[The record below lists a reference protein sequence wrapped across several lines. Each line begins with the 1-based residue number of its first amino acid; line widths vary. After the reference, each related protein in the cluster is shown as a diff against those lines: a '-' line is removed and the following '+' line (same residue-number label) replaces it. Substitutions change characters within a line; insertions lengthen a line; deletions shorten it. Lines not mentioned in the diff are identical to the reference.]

1 MELPVKLLFA
11 ACLILSVTID
21 GTKADTMLTGTV
33 ICDQCKDGQRS
44 LFDYPVNGAKVTLSC
59 SDSNGEITM
68 SREETTNWF
77 GSYTMR
83 FDGAPDLSG
92 CSAHVSG
99 SDNGQGGSSMSCS
112 EASGPAQNPR
122 LMFRMFDMEMYVVDA
137 LLAQPPQPMQYC
149 STTPKPAP
157 TPSLQPPPTFAPR
170 ISSPPHF
177 NLPPMP
183 PLPPLLPMP
192 QLPPLPPL
200 GPLPP
205 VIFVGASACPPQTWL
220 MPEYECYWRGV
231 NRDTKVAV
239 AFGMVA
245 ARRYGTDITLWYG
258 LKGRGDPYR
267 TLLREGITALL
278 NSYNSIQFPYHP
290 LGVIQ
295 HMNYALMGSTRD
307 VLVTALH
314 FMRANS
320 GEAGNVT
327 CKFTSCS

>member
-1 MELPVKLLFA
+1 MPFTPPNHNLLF
-11 ACLILSVTID
+11 S
-21 GTKADTMLTGTV
+21 GTA
-33 ICDQCKDGQRS
+33 
-44 LFDYPVNGAKVTLSC
+44 GAKVTLSC
-59 SDSNGEITM
+59 SDSNGQITM

-99 SDNGQGGSSMSCS
+99 SNSGQGGGSMSCS

-149 STTPKPAP
+149 STSSKPAP
-157 TPSLQPPPTFAPR
+157 TPTLPTPTLPPPTLPPPTLAPS

-192 QLPPLPPL
+192 QLPPIPPL

-205 VIFVGASACPPQTWL
+205 MIFVEASACPPQ
-220 MPEYECYWRGV
+220 
-231 NRDTKVAV
+231 
-239 AFGMVA
+239 
-245 ARRYGTDITLWYG
+245 
-258 LKGRGDPYR
+258 
-267 TLLREGITALL
+267 
-278 NSYNSIQFPYHP
+278 
-290 LGVIQ
+290 
-295 HMNYALMGSTRD
+295 
-307 VLVTALH
+307 
-314 FMRANS
+314 
-320 GEAGNVT
+320 
-327 CKFTSCS
+327 

>member
-1 MELPVKLLFA
+1 MELLLEKLLFA

-21 GTKADTMLTGTV
+21 GTKADTLVTGTV

-59 SDSNGEITM
+59 SDSNDQITM

-83 FDGAPDLSG
+83 FDGAPDLGG

-99 SDNGQGGSSMSCS
+99 SNNREGGSMSCG
-112 EASGPAQNPR
+112 EGAGPAQNPR
-122 LMFRMFDMEMYVVDA
+122 LMFRMFDMEMYAVDP

-149 STTPKPAP
+149 SASSNPSPAP
-157 TPSLQPPPTFAPR
+157 ILAPP
-170 ISSPPHF
+170 ISSPPPPHF

-183 PLPPLLPMP
+183 
-192 QLPPLPPL
+192 QLPPLPPI

-205 VIFVGASACPPQTWL
+205 GIFAQASACPSQMWT

-245 ARRYGTDITLWYG
+245 ARRYGTDMTLWYG

-278 NSYNSIQFPYHP
+278 NSYNSIQFSYHP
-290 LGVIQ
+290 LGVIT
-295 HMNYALMGSTRD
+295 HMNLALMGSTRD
-307 VLVTALH
+307 VLHTALH

-320 GEAGNVT
+320 GAGNVS
-327 CKFTSCS
+327 CKFTSCN

>member
-1 MELPVKLLFA
+1 MLLTPPNHNLLF
-11 ACLILSVTID
+11 S
-21 GTKADTMLTGTV
+21 GTA
-33 ICDQCKDGQRS
+33 
-44 LFDYPVNGAKVTLSC
+44 GAKVTLSC

-149 STTPKPAP
+149 STTSKPAP

-205 VIFVGASACPPQTWL
+205 VIFVGASACPPQ
-220 MPEYECYWRGV
+220 
-231 NRDTKVAV
+231 
-239 AFGMVA
+239 
-245 ARRYGTDITLWYG
+245 
-258 LKGRGDPYR
+258 
-267 TLLREGITALL
+267 
-278 NSYNSIQFPYHP
+278 
-290 LGVIQ
+290 
-295 HMNYALMGSTRD
+295 
-307 VLVTALH
+307 
-314 FMRANS
+314 
-320 GEAGNVT
+320 
-327 CKFTSCS
+327 